1 MQKRVQLLSSGI
13 EECQMLKLK
22 IEHQSECGAGD
33 AQVDN
38 INQSLVNSYSEGI
51 QKVYLRVLRCQ

>member
-1 MQKRVQLLSSGI
+1 
-13 EECQMLKLK
+13 MLKLK